1 MKIALDFDNTYDR
14 DQPLW
19 DRFIADCKQHGHT
32 VIIVSCRR
40 DTEENREIVKVPGC
54 TSILTSLA
62 PKRLYCEQTRGCK
75 FDIWI
80 DDLPETITQGF

>member
-14 DQPLW
+14 DRELW
-19 DRFIADCKQHGHT
+19 DRFIADCKQRGHT

-40 DTEENREIVKVPGC
+40 D
-54 TSILTSLA
+54 SLA
-62 PKRLYCEQTRGCK
+62 PKRHYCEQHRGCK